1 MPSAGTEHC
10 DSSWK
15 RYIDIFATF
24 VPLVVCMHGMSWDA
38 VMNTSRSAKSK
49 EQRQDCTGDRS
60 VRGVDF
66 LCRRALL
73 ALR

>member
-1 MPSAGTEHC
+1 
-10 DSSWK
+10 
-15 RYIDIFATF
+15 
-24 VPLVVCMHGMSWDA
+24 MHGMSWDA

>member
-1 MPSAGTEHC
+1 
-10 DSSWK
+10 
-15 RYIDIFATF
+15 
-24 VPLVVCMHGMSWDA
+24 MHGMSFSCHACWDA